1 MLAMYLLICYW
12 KQPTMAITCSFYKLS
27 TRCCLGNCQKKKK
40 KKKNRALFYL
50 GVALNYYN
58 LLLPAIYYIGSSYD
72 VFVMPTNCCLN

>member
-40 KKKNRALFYL
+40 KKNRALFYL

-58 LLLPAIYYIGSSYD
+58 LLLPAIYYIVSSYD

>member
-27 TRCCLGNCQKKKK
+27 TRCCLGNCKKKK

-58 LLLPAIYYIGSSYD
+58 LLLPAIYYIVSSYD